1 MPPTIILVTGAS
13 GLIGCH
19 CVPDLLN
26 HCFQVREP
34 VRNIGRT
41 DALEATPNAD
51 GADTNN
57 PDWVEAALTEPNNWL
72 ARVDGCEAIFHV
84 ALQAPT
90 IQPKNPA
97 DASRWFSLIQG
108 NLGNT
113 YLRLHG
119 P

>member
-41 DALEATPNAD
+41 DALEATPNAN

-57 PDWVEAALTEPNNWL
+57 PDWVEAALTEPNNGL
-72 ARVDGCEAIFHV
+72 ARVDGCDTIFHV

-97 DASRWFSLIQG
+97 DAGQWFSLVHG

-113 YLRLHG
+113 YLRLHRS
-119 P
+119 